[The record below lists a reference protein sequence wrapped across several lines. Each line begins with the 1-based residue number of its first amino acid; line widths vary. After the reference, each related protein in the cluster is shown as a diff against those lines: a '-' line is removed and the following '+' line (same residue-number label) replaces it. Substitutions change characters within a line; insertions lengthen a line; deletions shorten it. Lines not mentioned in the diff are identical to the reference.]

1 MMIVAIKQLLNY
13 GMVLMNLD
21 LLIICIGINVGMNLN
36 VDNGLYL
43 QVDRLPKLVR
53 GERRLGC

>member
-1 MMIVAIKQLLNY
+1 MIIVAIKQLLNY